1 MTTRFVARGA
11 NPFAPIA
18 KLRNQN
24 LTAGSPYET
33 LADRVKPLYKNKS
46 IRDAVEQL
54 RQRLGDQRYQS
65 QHFGRLEL
73 VEPDLLDINIDIQRL
88 LEDEHIAWNIIA
100 NFDPRIVQPV
110 NCTFIKDTGRYSAWD
125 GQQSSAALAILKHF
139 GLLAVGVKIQCKVF
153 DDDLAVPGSAITGEA
168 VGNFGFRTL
177 NGKGRQPVDAYWN
190 HRSRVNGVRR
200 YGSELREDQQSHE
213 IQMILEQHHM
223 YPAPAIDARGR
234 KAQPGMITY
243 ITGLNQIA
251 GHDTDWDSFNIT
263 KQDLAWALAWHD
275 TYFANE
281 KGVDGGFILCFGRL
295 HAESRGRPA
304 TKKEPGVPAVP
315 ITARLE
321 KDLAAMIR
329 TQYLTPHGF
338 HEACKTRLKKWQ
350 RANNLKESWSDSCLA
365 PFLVMDYLAWGGK
378 EAIPEVQGMKLYAG
392 I

>member
-1 MTTRFVARGA
+1 MATRFITRGA

-18 KLRNQN
+18 KLKNQN
-24 LTAGSPYET
+24 LTAGSPYER
-33 LADRVKPLYKNKS
+33 LADRVKPLHKNKS
-46 IRDAVEQL
+46 IKDAVALL
-54 RQRLGDQRYQS
+54 RQRLGDQCYRPD
-65 QHFGRLEL
+65 HFGRLEL
-73 VEPDLLDINIDIQRL
+73 VDYDLIDINVDIQRL
-88 LEDEHIAWNIIA
+88 LEEEHIAWNIIA
-100 NFDPRIVQPV
+100 NFDPRVIQPV
-110 NCTFIKDTGRYSAWD
+110 NCTYIKATGRYSAWD
-125 GQQSSAALAILKHF
+125 GQQSSAALALLRHF
-139 GLLAVGVKIQCKVF
+139 GLLSPDVKIQCKVF
-153 DDDLAVPGSAITGEA
+153 DDDLVVPGSSIVGEA

-200 YGSELREDQQSHE
+200 YGSELQEDQQSHE
-213 IQMILEQHHM
+213 IQLILEQNHM
-223 YPAPAIDARGR
+223 FPAPAIDARGR
-234 KAQPGMITY
+234 RAQPGMITY

-251 GHDTDWDSFNIT
+251 GHDTDWDLFNVT
-263 KQDLAWALAWHD
+263 KQDLDWALRWHD
-275 TYFANE
+275 TYFPNE

-304 TKKEPGVPAVP
+304 TKKEAGVSAVP
-315 ITARLE
+315 ITDKLE

-329 TQYLTPHGF
+329 SRYLTPHGF

-365 PFLVMDYLAWGGK
+365 PFLVMDYLDWGGK